1 MWFFIV
7 LEIVFFVY
15 VLVKL
20 ELHPFSTPDM
30 KAQRLLKASITKSE
44 WAFLKKHSYLVVASK
59 ACPERE
65 YHIPRKGGM
74 IVCFHDGVPLYE
86 YCLQP
91 LTLLPDDDLVLA
103 HKLMLECSE
112 EEFLEK
118 ANRFAPRMIR
128 SMQD

>member
-1 MWFFIV
+1 MWFFIL
-7 LEIVFFVY
+7 LEIAFFVY

-20 ELHPFSTPDM
+20 ELHPFSTSDM
-30 KAQRLLKASITKSE
+30 KARRLLKASLTKSE

-59 ACPERE
+59 TYPGRE

-74 IVCFHDGVPLYE
+74 IVCFHDGVLLYE

-91 LTLLPDDDLVLA
+91 LMLLPDDDLVLA
-103 HKLMLECSE
+103 HKLMIECSE

-118 ANRFAPRMIR
+118 ANRFAPGMIP
-128 SMQD
+128 SM